1 MERIQIRDEE
11 IEKIRNS
18 DKMEAGVKNQMLQS
32 KRMKSIE
39 EVLEEVDVVIDS
51 HFFNEFW
58 ETKSSMFLKRVIANQ
73 SAIDVK
79 LFKRTWRTLNC
90 TPKTLKVIME
100 IHENLLCVGK
110 RR

>member
-1 MERIQIRDEE
+1 
-11 IEKIRNS
+11 
-18 DKMEAGVKNQMLQS
+18 
-32 KRMKSIE
+32 MKGIA
-39 EVLEEVDVVIDS
+39 EVLEEVEDLVDT
-51 HFFNEFW
+51 HFFDEFW

-79 LFKRTWRTLNC
+79 LLKRTWRTLNC
-90 TPKTLKVIME
+90 TPKTMKIIRE